1 MSKWLI
7 MFAGGW
13 VISFTGM
20 KNLRFLFERRRW
32 MAPNYN
38 GDAIPL
44 GYGLVFWI
52 ALVWFVFCEPASVWL
67 IGPSIIVSFAGWLDD
82 RIGQSRMKGLRGHFG
97 ILWREGR
104 ITTGMLKV
112 WIIGSCAA
120 GVAFLE
126 SDTVSSFIT
135 DVLLLALSANFINL
149 LDVRPGRAL
158 KGFWFLLLLCVTVGS
173 VHDTEMPFFLY
184 LFMCTIVAAP
194 SDFSARAM
202 LGDTGANL
210 LGFLGGALCVY
221 SLSPMVKWLIVAWL
235 IILHVYTERVSLT
248 TVIEQNALLRWIDR
262 WGRS

>member
-1 MSKWLI
+1 MNTVKVWKALASGTAVFSDSKGDGEETGDRKMSKWLI

-112 WIIGSCAA
+112 
-120 GVAFLE
+120 
-126 SDTVSSFIT
+126 
-135 DVLLLALSANFINL
+135 
-149 LDVRPGRAL
+149 
-158 KGFWFLLLLCVTVGS
+158 
-173 VHDTEMPFFLY
+173 
-184 LFMCTIVAAP
+184 
-194 SDFSARAM
+194 
-202 LGDTGANL
+202 
-210 LGFLGGALCVY
+210 
-221 SLSPMVKWLIVAWL
+221 
-235 IILHVYTERVSLT
+235 
-248 TVIEQNALLRWIDR
+248 
-262 WGRS
+262 